1 MPASEIFDRS
11 PLVVYF
17 LPILHLGACL
27 AIWFGHINAG
37 WQYLLMIDF
46 PFSVVLAGLMFRDV
60 NQLLS
65 FGILGTLWWYVLSL
79 AARRILRNANARKG
93 Q

>member
-1 MPASEIFDRS
+1 MTSPEIFDRS

-27 AIWFGHINAG
+27 AIWFGHVNTG
-37 WQYLLMIDF
+37 WQYLLMFDF
-46 PFSVVLAGLMFRDV
+46 PFSVVLAGLMFRGV

-79 AARRILRNANARKG
+79 VLRWLFRAANGRSV
-93 Q
+93 

>member
-1 MPASEIFDRS
+1 MTASEILDRS
-11 PLVVYF
+11 PLVVYL
-17 LPILHLGACL
+17 LPILHLGVCL
-27 AIWFGHINAG
+27 AIWFGHINTG

-46 PFSVVLAGLMFRDV
+46 PFSVVLAGLMFAGV

-79 AARRILRNANARKG
+79 AARRFLRTANTRKG
-93 Q
+93 G